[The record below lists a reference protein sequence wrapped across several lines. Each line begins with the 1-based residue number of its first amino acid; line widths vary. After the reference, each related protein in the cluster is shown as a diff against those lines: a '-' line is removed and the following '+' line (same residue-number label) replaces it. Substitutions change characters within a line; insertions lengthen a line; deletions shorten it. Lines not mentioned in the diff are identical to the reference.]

1 MRFAFLL
8 GVFGLCSWANA
19 QNWALLNPAYRYNY
33 SNDGTD
39 TISNQIRV
47 MHVDTL
53 GVDSFRYELN
63 LIGVVC
69 DTCPASLGGPCD
81 GCFVRVN
88 QPQFLGYDCFRN
100 GDDWTFNGVDTFLI
114 KSGADLGET
123 WNYRNGV
130 TAAIDEIWADDVF
143 GVTDSLKRILLSDG
157 DTIILSQSF
166 GIASWERG
174 DEHCDLIGVE
184 GAGVGRLFPDPLSY
198 FDYQP
203 GDELT
208 YKVRTIRLA
217 QPSGG
222 PMFFYAR
229 SDFWKV
235 VIVERTDG
243 TATVTY
249 TTSVAWNYY
258 FPGWSDA
265 IEEQPN
271 WPRPTGQWSFN
282 RADVLV
288 AHPIL
293 GSYPGEVLDTSIC
306 MAAASDQ
313 PISYLTR
320 CSVTQDGRSVMHSQH
335 LRQSF
340 YGSSSGFGGPLQDAP
355 DLLPYAT
362 FPDRYNLWYEEG
374 VGLRDADVLYGVML
388 PGDSTGVRAQLVGAV
403 IGGDTV
409 IPPPAINWTVG
420 MLESPGPEF
429 RIHPN
434 PASDFILLSSSTP
447 STTCSIT
454 DLQGRVILQ
463 QRITSPNERIDVQ
476 ALPPGVYMIEMEG
489 IGPQRF
495 VIAR

>member
-1 MRFAFLL
+1 MRTY
-8 GVFGLCSWANA
+8 WATLFVLSTCLAHA

-47 MHVDTL
+47 MDVDTL

-81 GCFVRVN
+81 GCFVRVD
-88 QPQFLGYDCFRN
+88 QPQFLGYSCSRS

-114 KSGADLGET
+114 KSDASVGDT
-123 WNYRNGV
+123 WAFKNSVSATVDAVWGD
-130 TAAIDEIWADDVF
+130 AVF
-143 GVTDSLKRILLSDG
+143 GVPDSLKRILLSDG
-157 DTIILSQSF
+157 DTIVLSRSL
-166 GIASWERG
+166 GIVTHG
-174 DEHCDLIGVE
+174 HGLEHYDLLGVQ
-184 GAGVGRLFPDPLSY
+184 GAGVGVLFADPLAY
-198 FDYQP
+198 FNYHP

-208 YKVRTIRLA
+208 YKVRSIRLSSG
-217 QPSGG
+217 SGG
-222 PMFFYAR
+222 PQFFFGR

-235 VIVERTDG
+235 VIVGREDATD
-243 TATVTY
+243 TVTY
-249 TTSVAWNYY
+249 TTSVAWHYSSSQIFGY
-258 FPGWSDA
+258 DVD
-265 IEEQPN
+265 QPN

-282 RADVLV
+282 RTDVLTD
-288 AHPIL
+288 HPIL

-306 MAAASDQ
+306 MATAFDQ
-313 PISYLTR
+313 PISYMTR

-355 DLLPYAT
+355 DLLPFAT

-374 VGLRDADVLYGVML
+374 VGLCDVDVLYGLSL

-403 IGGDTV
+403 IGGDTI
-409 IPPPAINWTVG
+409 IPPPTINWNVG
-420 MLESPGPEF
+420 TDETPGPEF

-434 PASDFILLSSSTP
+434 PADHTCFISDVIGSEQARVF
-447 STTCSIT
+447 
-454 DLQGRVILQ
+454 DLEGRVVLTTQ
-463 QRITSPNERIDVQ
+463 LVVERVALDVSSL
-476 ALPPGVYMIEMEG
+476 APGSYVVNAEG
-489 IGPQRF
+489 MRPQRLI
-495 VIAR
+495 IAR